1 MIPGLLILVVFAV
14 AAGLMF
20 TRRMAALLALPA
32 IGIGLAGQSR
42 AAGGDRAAPR
52 AQARGALAW
61 LADAC
66 LMAAALFVIAWLA
79 VFGSEYHKL
88 GESPGVFTTQA
99 VHPIADILA
108 LGALLAL
115 AVRAG
120 RAGLT
125 PYLALFVVAVGES
138 LAVGARIGGMR
149 PGAWSVVI
157 QLAGFC
163 LLGVS
168 ALAREPGEATS
179 RWRPGWP
186 RPDVLPGATL
196 LAALVAGVAAAMT
209 IGWALAGE
217 SFAEPA
223 VLASGG
229 VAALALVARVT
240 ELLRQERTAA
250 AMSQESEQRFR
261 ELAGRTSDVVL
272 ICDRDGVIRYAS
284 PAVCDYGYTPAELAD
299 RSLSELIHPEDR
311 ASGVRIVRG
320 ARSGP
325 HPGRFPCRVRSS
337 DGLS

>member
-1 MIPGLLILVVFAV
+1 MSLVILPGVAGALVAV
-14 AAGLMF
+14 AA
-20 TRRMAALLALPA
+20 AAALWRGSLRPEPSVRNAYRWFVVATLLWGAGFVAQQATAASGDGTSLTFADLLTLLALPA
-32 IGIGLAGQSR
+32 IGIGLAGL
-42 AAGGDRAAPR
+42 AGQRREAGVDRSAPR
-52 AQARGALAW
+52 VQARGAVAW

-66 LMAAALFVIAWLA
+66 LMASALFVIAWLA

-88 GESPGVFTTQA
+88 GESPGGFATHA

-108 LGALLAL
+108 LGVLLAL

-138 LAVGARIGGMR
+138 LAVGARISGRR
-149 PGAWSVVI
+149 PGPCSVII

-168 ALAREPGEATS
+168 ALATEPGEAPS

-196 LAALVAGVAAAMT
+196 LAALVAGVAAVMT

-229 VAALALVARVT
+229 VAGLALVTRIT

-250 AMSQESEQRFR
+250 AMAQESEARFR
-261 ELAGRTSDVVL
+261 ELAGRP
-272 ICDRDGVIRYAS
+272 RDGV
-284 PAVCDYGYTPAELAD
+284 
-299 RSLSELIHPEDR
+299 
-311 ASGVRIVRG
+311 
-320 ARSGP
+320 
-325 HPGRFPCRVRSS
+325 
-337 DGLS
+337 